1 MQPYQL
7 NSTDWIKQELA
18 GLLGEQVTRDIN
30 DIIRLYS
37 LYDGD
42 GQRWQ
47 VETKGLDYT
56 PTVKVT
62 NIIAELIGKEA
73 RYMMGVEPEL
83 HIVPKEKDNQ
93 AAQANADVIGSWL
106 TALLEEQKWSK
117 KLLDA
122 AKDCFIGKR
131 VALKLTG
138 RRGGR
143 LGIQFRPSLEF
154 VFDTDPED
162 VDRLTKVI
170 FFYHTNESTDRLK
183 QRIWRQKYE
192 LRMSLDHVREQGKP
206 LHPTILPDRIEGG
219 VKPEKVIPFVVTKEQ
234 AQKQFE
240 DYFKGKKLLPNVFL
254 NSRNRISEM
263 RRLYVPYWL
272 FSCDTCADMVYDAEK
287 IRTEQKGEWEITRT
301 KHYLVRRKG
310 GMRFEDIPVDGS
322 VKMDDKLTESLEP
335 YDLSAAIPF
344 QSAVLAGAMADHA
357 DADCDACEKR
367 AVERVEHSVEQTML
381 DTVRDYDT
389 VSERNRRITTERG
402 SATPALLPV
411 WLMTTVKEGKT
422 YTFAVNGQTGKLT
435 CDVPAD
441 KKKSLLWGGGVFAG
455 ILGVAA
461 LILALMD
468 ALGSGSLLICAV
480 VAAIIALA
488 VVGALK
494 GQLKQA
500 AQQSA
505 AGGYIREGSFR
516 LDVNADHF
524 LYESTTKRKIE
535 NNTQKK

>member
-1 MQPYQL
+1 MSTASYNCPCCGGPLKFSGESGRLECTACGNNYEPEALEML
-7 NSTDWIKQELA
+7 NASES
-18 GLLGEQVTRDIN
+18 GEQISFERPKEGFRAEEGVQAYLCKN
-30 DIIRLYS
+30 C
-37 LYDGD
+37 G
-42 GQRWQ
+42 
-47 VETKGLDYT
+47 
-56 PTVKVT
+56 
-62 NIIAELIGKEA
+62 AELITE
-73 RYMMGVEPEL
+73 
-83 HIVPKEKDNQ
+83 DTTT
-93 AAQANADVIGSWL
+93 AAECPYCGS
-106 TALLEEQKWSK
+106 
-117 KLLDA
+117 
-122 AKDCFIGKR
+122 
-131 VALKLTG
+131 
-138 RRGGR
+138 
-143 LGIQFRPSLEF
+143 
-154 VFDTDPED
+154 
-162 VDRLTKVI
+162 
-170 FFYHTNESTDRLK
+170 
-183 QRIWRQKYE
+183 
-192 LRMSLDHVREQGKP
+192 
-206 LHPTILPDRIEGG
+206 PTILPDRIEGG
-219 VKPEKVIPFVVTKEQ
+219 VKPEKVVPFTVTKEQ

-240 DYFKGKKLLPNVFL
+240 DYFKGKRLLPNVFL

-272 FSCDTCADMVYDAEK
+272 FSCDARADMVYDAEK
-287 IRTEQKGEWEITRT
+287 VRTEQKGEWEITRT

-310 GMRFEDIPVDGS
+310 GMRFENIPVDGS

-344 QSAVLAGAMADHA
+344 RSAVLAGAMADHA

-367 AVERVEHSVEQTML
+367 AVERVERSVEQTML

-389 VSERNRRITTERG
+389 VNERNRRIVTERG

-455 ILGVAA
+455 TLGVAA
-461 LILALMD
+461 LILSLME

-500 AQQSA
+500 TQQSA

>member
-1 MQPYQL
+1 MKRNKAL
-7 NSTDWIKQELA
+7 TAIFVA
-18 GLLGEQVTRDIN
+18 GCIAVVAIAGIVT
-30 DIIRLYS
+30 LF
-37 LYDGD
+37 
-42 GQRWQ
+42 
-47 VETKGLDYT
+47 
-56 PTVKVT
+56 
-62 NIIAELIGKEA
+62 A
-73 RYMMGVEPEL
+73 
-83 HIVPKEKDNQ
+83 KDNFGNKTQ
-93 AAQANADVIGSWL
+93 ICDGVSIGSI
-106 TALLEEQKWSK
+106 
-117 KLLDA
+117 D
-122 AKDCFIGKR
+122 
-131 VALKLTG
+131 V
-138 RRGGR
+138 GG
-143 LGIQFRPSLEF
+143 L
-154 VFDTDPED
+154 
-162 VDRLTKVI
+162 
-170 FFYHTNESTDRLK
+170 
-183 QRIWRQKYE
+183 
-192 LRMSLDHVREQGKP
+192 
-206 LHPTILPDRIEGG
+206 
-219 VKPEKVIPFVVTKEQ
+219 TKEQ

-272 FSCDTCADMVYDAEK
+272 FSCDACADMVYDAEK
-287 IRTEQKGEWEITRT
+287 VCTEQKGEWEITRT
-301 KHYLVRRKG
+301 KHYLVRRRG
-310 GMRFEDIPVDGS
+310 GMRFENIPVDGS

-367 AVERVEHSVEQTML
+367 AVERVERSVEQTML

-389 VSERNRRITTERG
+389 VNERSRRIVTERG

-455 ILGVAA
+455 VFGVVV

-468 ALGSGSLLICAV
+468 ALGSGSLLIGAM
-480 VAAIIALA
+480 VAIIIALA

-505 AGGYIREGSFR
+505 AAGYIREGSFR
-516 LDVNADHF
+516 LDVNFDHF
-524 LYESTTKRKIE
+524 LYESTTRRKIE
-535 NNTQKK
+535 DDTQKK

>member
-1 MQPYQL
+1 MSVLRQP
-7 NSTDWIKQELA
+7 
-18 GLLGEQVTRDIN
+18 
-30 DIIRLYS
+30 
-37 LYDGD
+37 
-42 GQRWQ
+42 
-47 VETKGLDYT
+47 
-56 PTVKVT
+56 
-62 NIIAELIGKEA
+62 
-73 RYMMGVEPEL
+73 
-83 HIVPKEKDNQ
+83 H
-93 AAQANADVIGSWL
+93 
-106 TALLEEQKWSK
+106 
-117 KLLDA
+117 
-122 AKDCFIGKR
+122 
-131 VALKLTG
+131 
-138 RRGGR
+138 
-143 LGIQFRPSLEF
+143 
-154 VFDTDPED
+154 DPA
-162 VDRLTKVI
+162 
-170 FFYHTNESTDRLK
+170 
-183 QRIWRQKYE
+183 
-192 LRMSLDHVREQGKP
+192 
-206 LHPTILPDRIEGG
+206 DRIEGG

-272 FSCDTCADMVYDAEK
+272 FSCDACVDMVYDAEK
-287 IRTEQKGEWEITRT
+287 VRTEQKGEWEITRT

-310 GMRFEDIPVDGS
+310 GMCFENIPVDGS

-357 DADCDACEKR
+357 DADCAACEKR
-367 AVERVEHSVEQTML
+367 AVERVERSVEQAML

-389 VSERNRRITTERG
+389 VNERNRRITTERG

-455 ILGVAA
+455 TLGVAA

-505 AGGYIREGSFR
+505 AGGYIRKGSFH

>member
-1 MQPYQL
+1 MSALEQYAVAVLDGKIKTSRRIKQQYERLIYQL
-7 NSTDWIKQELA
+7 YNPGRWHFDQSVADRHVNFMERFCKNPESGAPLRFELFQRAKFEAIFGFVDDYGLRKHQEVMTLEGRKNGKTTEMSA
-18 GLLGEQVTRDIN
+18 VEIDLLVNDGEGSPQVYNVATKRDK
-30 DIIRLYS
+30 DIVR
-37 LYDGD
+37 
-42 GQRWQ
+42 GQA
-47 VETKGLDYT
+47 TT
-56 PTVKVT
+56 TA
-62 NIIAELIGKEA
+62 AECP
-73 RYMMGVEPEL
+73 YC
-83 HIVPKEKDNQ
+83 
-93 AAQANADVIGSWL
+93 GS
-106 TALLEEQKWSK
+106 
-117 KLLDA
+117 
-122 AKDCFIGKR
+122 
-131 VALKLTG
+131 
-138 RRGGR
+138 
-143 LGIQFRPSLEF
+143 
-154 VFDTDPED
+154 
-162 VDRLTKVI
+162 
-170 FFYHTNESTDRLK
+170 
-183 QRIWRQKYE
+183 
-192 LRMSLDHVREQGKP
+192 
-206 LHPTILPDRIEGG
+206 PTILPDRIEGG

-272 FSCDTCADMVYDAEK
+272 FSCDACADMVYDAEK
-287 IRTEQKGEWEITRT
+287 VCTEQKGEWEITRT
-301 KHYLVRRKG
+301 KHYLVRRRG
-310 GMRFEDIPVDGS
+310 GMRFENIPVDGS

-367 AVERVEHSVEQTML
+367 AVERVERSVEQTML

-389 VSERNRRITTERG
+389 VNERSRRIVTERG

-455 ILGVAA
+455 VFGVAA

-468 ALGSGSLLICAV
+468 ALGSGSLLIGAM
-480 VAAIIALA
+480 AAIIIALA

-505 AGGYIREGSFR
+505 AGGYVREGSFR

-524 LYESTTKRKIE
+524 LYESTAKRKIE